1 MDSSSNTKHRNGSF
15 DEEELEVE
23 KNTKLQTELEAIIK
37 DVKIQIRKHY
47 AGIKEQIKRIGH
59 VLKASKLIEENDICA
74 EIKNALRE
82 EINEKI
88 ISSDT
93 IERCCPHEW
102 KRKTKPKKEPQSRF
116 FEDKNSQEQETVTN
130 VNTNVTSE
138 GQILEQELD
147 PDEESKEF
155 KNQKSKA
162 VQQLETET
170 HQSEENKILRSEL
183 DKLKERKK
191 ERGEISGPG
200 TVQGASVAELEDRES
215 NKVQSS
221 DSLTKISEEPNEGH
235 ILHLECFISYEEWW
249 ARFVRP
255 VSRLSRLK
263 KEMVHAKI
271 DIDRRTQIGN
281 ITIE

>member
-200 TVQGASVAELEDRES
+200 TVQGASVAELEDRE
-215 NKVQSS
+215 
-221 DSLTKISEEPNEGH
+221 
-235 ILHLECFISYEEWW
+235 
-249 ARFVRP
+249 
-255 VSRLSRLK
+255 
-263 KEMVHAKI
+263 
-271 DIDRRTQIGN
+271 
-281 ITIE
+281 